1 MNIKNA
7 EALYDAQSKG
17 FKIKLSSRYV
27 DGFAT
32 LYKSKDG
39 DITLNS
45 SVYSD
50 LSMSKIHLHEISVY
64 KEVSIEDFINW
75 NNEK

>member
-27 DGFAT
+27 DGFAS
-32 LYKSKDG
+32 LRKSKDG
-39 DITLNS
+39 EIKISS

-50 LSMSKIHLHEISVY
+50 LSMSRVHLHEISVY

-75 NNEK
+75 NDEK